1 MTRIP
6 FLPEGFGVKE
16 AADRSSAPLTLDP
29 HHTADLSTSARLDV
43 FSGNAL
49 GRRPA

>member
-6 FLPEGFGVKE
+6 FLQEGSGVKE
-16 AADRSSAPLTLDP
+16 AAEPFLAPLIPDP
-29 HHTADLSTSARLDV
+29 YRTADRSTSARLDV